1 MAQVFWAKP
10 ALNDLREIVEYIAK
24 DSVAYAQ
31 RLGMKIAQSPRR
43 LHQFPLSG
51 RIVPEFSDENIR
63 ELIYGSYRIIYLVQD
78 NSCFITAIVHANR
91 DVLRHLKPGEWDV
104 TS

>member
-10 ALNDLREIVEYIAK
+10 ALNDLREIVEYIAH

-51 RIVPEFSDENIR
+51 RIVP
-63 ELIYGSYRIIYLVQD
+63 
-78 NSCFITAIVHANR
+78 
-91 DVLRHLKPGEWDV
+91 
-104 TS
+104 

>member
-31 RLGMKIAQSPRR
+31 RLGMKIAQAPPPLASVSP
-43 LHQFPLSG
+43 LW
-51 RIVPEFSDENIR
+51 
-63 ELIYGSYRIIYLVQD
+63 SY
-78 NSCFITAIVHANR
+78 C
-91 DVLRHLKPGEWDV
+91 PGIF
-104 TS
+104 